1 MPAAHRQGDICS
13 GHGCYAPRQ
22 NISWSTN
29 VFVNNKGWHRQLD
42 NWGTH
47 CCGPHCHKAYTA
59 EGSSMVFVNS
69 RQAARIGDP
78 LSCGSAIATGSKDVY
93 CGG

>member
-1 MPAAHRQGDICS
+1 MPAEHRQGDICT
-13 GHGCYAPRQ
+13 GHKCFPPRQ

-29 VFVNNKGWHRQLD
+29 VFVNNRGWHRQYD
-42 NWGTH
+42 SW
-47 CCGPHCHKAYTA
+47 GPHRCDNRPHKGHTA

-78 LSCGSAIATGSKDVY
+78 VSCGSAIATGSKDVY

>member
-42 NWGTH
+42 NWGSH
-47 CCGPHCHKAYTA
+47 CCGPNCHKAHTA

-78 LSCGSAIATGSKDVY
+78 LSCGSAIATGSKNVY